1 MTFYVMLCG
10 EKGIRTPGT
19 LLEYTRFPSVP
30 LKPLE
35 HLSNFFVDCK
45 GKTKIRNIK
54 TKNQMENSDFAFAV
68 VFSSISCVVVL

>member
-1 MTFYVMLCG
+1 
-10 EKGIRTPGT
+10 
-19 LLEYTRFPSVP
+19 
-30 LKPLE
+30 
-35 HLSNFFVDCK
+35 VDCK